1 MKNFLIMVGFCAST
15 AAFGATTYLIEH
27 SSNDELFI
35 INGEVYKAKTYCFNM
50 RQNDKV
56 LFLEGS
62 PFGAC
67 ATAKLYNLR
76 TKESCEVWCE

>member
-1 MKNFLIMVGFCAST
+1 MKKLLLTTGLFAS
-15 AAFGATTYLIEH
+15 AFAFGANAYLLEH

-35 INGEVYKAKTYCFNM
+35 VNGEVYKAKTYCFNM
-50 RQNDKV
+50 RQNDKI

-76 TKESCEVWCE
+76 TKETCEVWCE